1 MTQSGKSLFYFGVYG
16 VFAGLLLITIPET
29 LLSLVHLPALP
40 LGWARIIGLLAM
52 VIGTYD
58 IVCGKA
64 NIQPFIKASVY
75 VRFGFF
81 IGTIFLVLLQQM
93 PKTAILFGVVDAG
106 GALWTVMALKSDT
119 SKN

>member
-1 MTQSGKSLFYFGVYG
+1 MTQAGKSLFYFGVYG
-16 VFAGLLLITIPET
+16 LFIGLLLIAIPET
-29 LLSLVHLPALP
+29 LISIVNLPAIH
-40 LGWARIIGLLAM
+40 LGWARVIGLLAM

-75 VRFGFF
+75 VRFGFL

-93 PKTAILFGVVDAG
+93 PITAILFGVVDAG
-106 GALWTVMALKSDT
+106 GALWTVMALKSET